1 MADEVSTF
9 AVALEDG
16 TSDVAKDAAGALEEL
31 KSALMDDMAALKG
44 MNAALRNLKNAGL
57 AGSNQAKALTDEIAA
72 QKAAIGATQNAMIK
86 LRGSVKGLVED
97 ELAAARA
104 AKALDAQL
112 AAQKAAE
119 DAAVKAAKEHKR
131 QLKEWKAHL
140 NEVKTAE
147 KEAAAERAAALKAG
161 LAYAAAFAAVA
172 VAVGKAVSAL
182 ASYALASAD
191 ARRNERLALEGLT
204 KTRNWYGIA
213 AGKASD
219 LQTAIDRV
227 SDSSSVGRDKLVE
240 MASGLYRANLRGAAL
255 EQALE
260 GVATASDVAGDAQGE
275 MYRAMFVSAGAYGKN
290 TKQVLDE
297 VRARFGAVAKMKA
310 LSLDAQS
317 RKMRENFARI
327 FSGLNLD
334 SFLGVLKQANDMFSQ
349 TTSSG
354 RALKLIVERLF
365 QPLLDFVGGQGLL
378 VKRFFQGATI
388 AALLLM
394 IGVLKVRN
402 ALRSAFGD
410 SEILQS
416 LDMQK
421 AALYLG
427 AAAFGALAGVVL
439 GLAAAFVVLVTP
451 LALAAMR
458 LYGFYKMVTGAWDAI
473 SNLDFGQIG
482 RNLVDGFVNGIK
494 SGVSFA
500 VNAVEEMGDR
510 AMTALKKK
518 LQIFSPS
525 RAFAKLG
532 LQIPRGVAV
541 GVTAGTG
548 EATGAIRQM
557 AAKTEGEYST
567 AAETHSN
574 GGGRGGSN
582 SINVNLVVN
591 VQAKENDAPA
601 IGLSVRDEVA
611 KVLEGVLFQLGGGAV
626 VR

>member
-1 MADEVSTF
+1 MADQTSTF

-16 TSDVAKDAAGALEEL
+16 TSEVAKDAASALEHL
-31 KSALMDDMAALKG
+31 KSALQDDMAALKG
-44 MNAALRNLKNAGL
+44 MNQAMRNLKSAGL
-57 AGSNQAKALTDEIAA
+57 EGTAQFKALKDEITA
-72 QKAAIGATQNAMIK
+72 QKAAIGAAQQSMIK
-86 LRGSVKGLVED
+86 HGGSVKDIVRG
-97 ELAAARA
+97 ELAAAKAAQRLKEDLSAAKEAEDAA
-104 AKALDAQL
+104 AKAAKEMAAQAKEM
-112 AAQKAAE
+112 AAQKAA
-119 DAAVKAAKEHKR
+119 AVKAS
-131 QLKEWKAHL
+131 
-140 NEVKTAE
+140 
-147 KEAAAERAAALKAG
+147 

-172 VAVGKAVSAL
+172 VAAVRAAAAVL
-182 ASYALASAD
+182 SYAISSSD

-204 KTRNWYGIA
+204 KTRNWYGLA
-213 AGKASD
+213 AGSASD
-219 LQTAIDRV
+219 LQAAIDRV
-227 SDSSSVGRDKLVE
+227 GDSSSLGRDKLVE

-297 VRARFGAVAKMKA
+297 VRARFGAIAKMKA

-354 RALKLIVERLF
+354 RALKTIVESLF
-365 QPLLDFVGGQGLL
+365 QPLIDFVGGQGVL

-388 AALLLM
+388 AALLM
-394 IGVLKVRN
+394 TIGVLKIRN

-416 LDMQK
+416 LDMQT

-427 AAAFGALAGVVL
+427 AAAFGALAGVVA
-439 GLAAAFVVLVTP
+439 GLAAAFVILVAP
-451 LALAAMR
+451 IALAAVR
-458 LYGFYKMVTGAWDAI
+458 LYGFYRIVMGAWDTL
-473 SNLDFGQIG
+473 SNLDFGEIG
-482 RNLVDGFVNGIK
+482 RNLINGFVNGIK
-494 SGVSFA
+494 SGVNAA
-500 VNAVEEMGDR
+500 VSAVEAMGDR

-532 LQIPRGVAV
+532 MQIPRGVAV

-557 AAKTEGEYST
+557 AAKTEGAYGTEPGAGGDAT
-567 AAETHSN
+567 A
-574 GGGRGGSN
+574 GGRAPSN
-582 SINVNLVVN
+582 SVNVNLVVN
-591 VQAKENDAPA
+591 VTAKGDDAQSVGESVGEIVRRELKQLMAGVA
-601 IGLSVRDEVA
+601 IGM
-611 KVLEGVLFQLGGGAV
+611 GA
-626 VR
+626 RSPAQ